1 MSHFSLAVL
10 HYDYQDVDSLLEPY
24 DEGIVVAPYVFMTHE
39 EVIEKAKGRVAK
51 WEGLPPEELSDS
63 QEKIMSA
70 DTDEKLFS
78 EYAKYCG
85 YDRINEKGDVLTT
98 YNPDSKY
105 DYYTVEGRSL
115 YTKDGEECGEAKVND
130 VQFGI
135 IDSLYH
141 EAIDFW
147 NNTINGSERSYYNKE
162 YYIDKY
168 KTAENYAKEV
178 SIFSTYAVV
187 TPDGVWH
194 SPGDVGWFGMSS
206 ETEDEWGDWVSNYY
220 ERFFKDADPDL
231 ILTMVDCHI

>member
-39 EVIEKAKGRVAK
+39 EVIKKAKERVAK
-51 WEGLPPEELSDS
+51 WEELPLEELSDS
-63 QEKIMSA
+63 QKKIMSA
-70 DTDEKLFS
+70 NTDEKLFT
-78 EYAKYCG
+78 EYAEYCG
-85 YDRINEKGDVLTT
+85 YDRTNKNGDVLTT

-105 DYYTVEGRSL
+105 DYYTVKGRSL
-115 YTKDGEECGEAKVND
+115 YTKDGEECEEAKVSD

-141 EAIDFW
+141 DAIDFW
-147 NNTINGSERSYYNKE
+147 IDTITGNKKSFYNKE
-162 YYIDKY
+162 YYLKKY
-168 KTAENYAKEV
+168 GTSQNYAKEV

-194 SPGDVGWFGMSS
+194 SPGDVGWFGMST
-206 ETEDEWGDWVSNYY
+206 ETDDEWSEWVNNYY
-220 ERFFKDADPDL
+220 DRFFKDADPDL
-231 ILTMVDCHI
+231 IVTMVDCHI